1 MAWLPGLG
9 CFRVPA
15 QRLGFAASLS
25 CRSGLGTRSSHPT
38 FPGVWAALA
47 VSRLH
52 SRARR
57 IEKGLLPWKSS
68 PPPTFSPAELFS
80 GTAGERGGG
89 KEFRKGGLSWGTA
102 PAPPEQ
108 TLWGTE
114 TVLFLECFSKLPE
127 IIFSAFFGF

>member
-1 MAWLPGLG
+1 MAWLPGVG

-15 QRLGFAASLS
+15 QRLGVAASLS
-25 CRSGLGTRSSHPT
+25 CRSSLGTRSSHPT

-47 VSRLH
+47 VSPLH

-68 PPPTFSPAELFS
+68 PPPTFSPAELFFRDCR
-80 GTAGERGGG
+80 GAGRRKRVPERGLVL
-89 KEFRKGGLSWGTA
+89 RTA
-102 PAPPEQ
+102 PALPEQ

-127 IIFSAFFGF
+127 IISSAFFGF

>member
-1 MAWLPGLG
+1 M
-9 CFRVPA
+9 PA
-15 QRLGFAASLS
+15 QRLGVAASLS

-47 VSRLH
+47 VSPLY

-80 GTAGERGGG
+80 GTAEERGGG
-89 KEFRKGGLSWGTA
+89 REFRKGGLSCELHQRPQSKHFG
-102 PAPPEQ
+102 EQ
-108 TLWGTE
+108 KL
-114 TVLFLECFSKLPE
+114 LFLECFSKLPE
-127 IIFSAFFGF
+127 IISSAFFGF